1 MTAMTKGERTR
12 QKIVADA
19 AAVFNT
25 RGYDGTSL
33 AELMAAT
40 GLTKGGIYRHFGSKE
55 ELAAEAFDFTW
66 AAAIERRVP
75 EIDEKKD
82 GIGWLRALIAN
93 FVTRRPAVAGGCPL
107 LNTAIDADD
116 GNPVLRARVTRALDH
131 WMSRI
136 ESTVKHA
143 IRRKQ
148 IRPDVNP
155 KMVATLVVATL
166 EGALMVS
173 RLEKSDDALRRVQ
186 AHLNEYLDSLLP

>member
-1 MTAMTKGERTR
+1 MTKGERTR

-25 RGYDGTSL
+25 RGYAGTSL

-66 AAAIERRVP
+66 AAAIARRVP
-75 EIDEKKD
+75 EIDAKED

-93 FVTRRPAVAGGCPL
+93 IATRRPAIAGGCPL
-107 LNTAIDADD
+107 LNTATDADD
-116 GNPVLRARVTRALDH
+116 GNPVLRARVTKALDQWLSH
-131 WMSRI
+131 I
-136 ESTVKHA
+136 ETIVKHA

-155 KMVATLVVATL
+155 KVVATLVVATM

-186 AHLNEYLDSLLP
+186 AHLNDYLDSLQP